1 MKIALLSALLFTV
14 AVGCNDPTKDKPKAV
29 TGEAVATAG
38 AAAKAA
44 PANATTYAF
53 DNTNSKIGFVG
64 AKVTGKHEGGF
75 GTFKGT
81 TRIADNA
88 PEKGTVT
95 VEIDMPSVTSDSEKL
110 TGHLKSPDFFDTEKF
125 PKAKFESTSVKVG
138 GDNGATHTVT
148 GNLTLHGV
156 TKSITFPAKIA
167 ASADAVNL
175 TAEFGIN
182 RKDFNINYP
191 GKADDLIKD
200 EVLIKLD
207 IKAKKS

>member
-1 MKIALLSALLFTV
+1 MKIALLSALLITV

-29 TGEAVATAG
+29 TGEAVAQTGAG
-38 AAAKAA
+38 AKAA
-44 PANATTYAF
+44 PANAVTYSF
-53 DNTNSKIGFVG
+53 DNTSSKVGFVG

-81 TRIADNA
+81 TKIADNM
-88 PEKGTVT
+88 PENGSVT
-95 VEIDMPSVTSDSEKL
+95 VEIDTGSVTSDSEKL

-125 PKAKFESTSVKVG
+125 PKAKFESTSVKKG
-138 GDNGATHTVT
+138 GEKDATHTIT

-156 TKSITFPAKIA
+156 TKSITFPAKIS
-167 ASADAVNL
+167 ASADAVTVN
-175 TAEFGIN
+175 AEFGIN

-207 IKAKKS
+207 IKAKKG